1 MDITFIQIILSA
13 LFGGAFIGFVEFMI
27 KRHDEKNDKNK
38 AVLEAVDKLDK
49 KVDERFD
56 ILDKKIDAVDRKG
69 DERNAVSSRVRIL
82 RFSDE
87 MAEGRIHSKDSWD
100 QAMIDCD
107 TYEAFC
113 NDPKN
118 KDFKNNITAAT
129 ISVLKS
135 GYKERLEKHDF
146 L

>member
-1 MDITFIQIILSA
+1 MDITVLQVILSA
-13 LFGGAFIGFVEFMI
+13 IFGGASIGFIEFMI

-56 ILDKKIDAVDRKG
+56 ILDKRICTVEAKG
-69 DERNAVSSRVRIL
+69 DERAAVSARVRIL

-87 MAEGRIHSKDSWD
+87 LQEERRHSKDSYD
-100 QAMIDCD
+100 QCISDI
-107 TYEAFC
+107 TYYEKYC
-113 NDPKN
+113 SENPK
-118 KDFKNNITAAT
+118 FKNGQTELTVEYIKRNYA
-129 ISVLKS
+129 
-135 GYKERLEKHDF
+135 ERLEKHDF

>member
-1 MDITFIQIILSA
+1 MDITVLQIIISA
-13 LFGGAFIGFVEFMI
+13 VCGGAFIGFIEFLI

-56 ILDKKIDAVDRKG
+56 ILDKRIFTVEAKG
-69 DERNAVSSRVRIL
+69 DERAAVSARVRIL

-87 MAEGRIHSKDSWD
+87 LQEGRKHSKDSFD
-100 QAMIDCD
+100 QCISDI
-107 TYEAFC
+107 TYYEKYC
-113 NDPKN
+113 SENPN
-118 KDFKNNITAAT
+118 FKNGQTELTVEYIKHNYA
-129 ISVLKS
+129 
-135 GYKERLEKHDF
+135 ERLEKHDF

>member
-1 MDITFIQIILSA
+1 MEITVLQIIISA
-13 LFGGAFIGFVEFMI
+13 VCGGAFIGFIEFLI
-27 KRHDEKNDKNK
+27 KRHDEKTDKNK
-38 AVLEAVDKLDK
+38 EILEAVDKLEK

-56 ILDKKIDAVDRKG
+56 ILDKKIDMVEHKG
-69 DERNAVSSRVRIL
+69 DERAAVSARVRIL

-87 MAEGRIHSKDSWD
+87 MIEGRKHSKDSWD

-107 TYEAFC
+107 TYEGFC

-135 GYKERLEKHDF
+135 GYKDRLEKHDF